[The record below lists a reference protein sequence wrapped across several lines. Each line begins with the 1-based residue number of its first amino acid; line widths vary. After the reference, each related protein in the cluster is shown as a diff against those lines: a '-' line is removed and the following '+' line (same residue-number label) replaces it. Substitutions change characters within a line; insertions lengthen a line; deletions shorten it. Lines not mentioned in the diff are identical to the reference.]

1 MFSIFFHSNDLGFT
15 CKVFIALS
23 LCPPTI
29 DLMKVIHAFNV
40 VIDNWPALNLIKS
53 NEKIQHV
60 GIHCV
65 MKISAVKSPKC
76 NFHHYFLLYIVVE
89 LKKVKEF

>member
-60 GIHCV
+60 GIRCDE
-65 MKISAVKSPKC
+65 
-76 NFHHYFLLYIVVE
+76 NFCSEILKMQLSSLFSVVHSCRT
-89 LKKVKEF
+89 

>member
-53 NEKIQHV
+53 NENPTCRNSLCDENFCSEI
-60 GIHCV
+60 
-65 MKISAVKSPKC
+65 PKMQLSSL
-76 NFHHYFLLYIVVE
+76 FSVVHSCRT
-89 LKKVKEF
+89 